1 MNSSQT
7 AQRHYFLSSFQASAG
22 LVARAVS
29 PEEIALVDW
38 KEKKETLRLRTHTGQ
53 LKAIALHP
61 NGQQLAAC
69 GSNGQLSLF
78 DGKEGSEPKM
88 LSLAGCTNILYSQDG
103 EYLFAAAP
111 GKLWILNSGDGSVH
125 KELSGATNDHPAL
138 LACSPDGQYLAWSS
152 FACHSLYLISLQG
165 DGAYQSIEVNGLEEV
180 FAMAFTLPSYGGS
193 TSQTTAGAC
202 RLWLSLNTQ
211 RPQGPNWM
219 QCWKVTPQGLDK
231 VAEREMGLMNNS
243 VALAVSPGGG
253 SIVSGDGQGAQM
265 WDIASGRPERRFAER
280 ETKKVA
286 GIGSVEI
293 PRSSL
298 TSHIHFVEDG
308 RTLITD
314 GEYLRVWR
322 VENGELLWTYTPA

>member
-7 AQRHYFLSSFQASAG
+7 AQRHYFLSSFQAGLG
-22 LVARAVS
+22 LVARAIS

-38 KEKKETLRLRTHTGQ
+38 KQKSESKRLRTHTGQ
-53 LKAIALHP
+53 LRAIALHP
-61 NGQQLAAC
+61 GGAQLAAC
-69 GSNGQLSLF
+69 GAKGEISIV
-78 DGKEGSEPKM
+78 DCAGSAEPRT
-88 LSLAGCTNILYSQDG
+88 LGITDCTNLIYSVDG
-103 EYLFAAAP
+103 AYLVAATP
-111 GKLWILNSGDGSVH
+111 GKLLVLNASDYSVH
-125 KELSGATNDHPAL
+125 KEITGNTNQHPAL

-152 FACHSLYLISLQG
+152 FANHSLCLVPLSG
-165 DGAYQSIEVNGLEEV
+165 DRAFEAIEVKGLEEI
-180 FAMAFTLPSYGGS
+180 FAMSFTLPSYGAGAS
-193 TSQTTAGAC
+193 KTATGAC

-211 RPQGPNWM
+211 RPQGPHWM

-231 VAEREMGLMNNS
+231 VPEREMGLMNNS
-243 VALAVSPGGG
+243 VALLVSPGGG

-298 TSHIHFVEDG
+298 TSHLHFVEDG

-322 VENGELLWTYTPA
+322 VENGELLWTYTPG

>member
-7 AQRHYFLSSFQASAG
+7 AQRHYFLSSFQAGPG

-29 PEEIALVDW
+29 PEEIAVVDW
-38 KEKKETLRLRTHTGQ
+38 KQKAEIKRVRTHTGQ

-61 NGQQLAAC
+61 QGDQIAVCGANGEVSLVDCNGAEAKPLPFSGC
-69 GSNGQLSLF
+69 SNLVYSKDGQL
-78 DGKEGSEPKM
+78 
-88 LSLAGCTNILYSQDG
+88 
-103 EYLFAAAP
+103 LFAAGP
-111 GKLWILNSGDGSVH
+111 NKLLVLNPDGSLH
-125 KELSGATNDHPAL
+125 KEIAGSTNDHPAL

-152 FACHSLYLISLQG
+152 FGCHTLYLIPMAG
-165 DGAYQSIEVNGLEEV
+165 DKALEPIEVTGLEEV
-180 FAMAFTLPSYGGS
+180 FAMSFTLPSYGAGAS
-193 TSQTTAGAC
+193 KTATGAC

-211 RPQGPNWM
+211 RPQGPHWM

-231 VAEREMGLMNNS
+231 VPEREMGLMNNS
-243 VALAVSPGGG
+243 VALLVSPGGG

-298 TSHIHFVEDG
+298 TSHLHFVEDG